1 MSTVTLTYER
11 KGIDSC
17 QIEVP
22 CRTNADLA
30 GIMQTIDKHFA
41 TKPPMDPVRWAEIVK
56 RSAPK

>member
-1 MSTVTLTYER
+1 MSSVTLTYER

-17 QIEVP
+17 QIEVS
-22 CRTNADLA
+22 CRTDADFRE
-30 GIMQTIDKHFA
+30 ITRTIDKHFV